1 MCDSTVADVVGVR
14 KPHTRQK
21 DTFAIKGGLNSERG
35 HSQAAR
41 KADQNGTTVAELLI
55 RSTRIFFFLFFC
67 LRHKY
72 VNARRVCTFA
82 PCPPSFGIHEQ
93 L

>member
-41 KADQNGTTVAELLI
+41 KADQNGTIAELLI
-55 RSTRIFFFLFFC
+55 RSTRIFFFLSAC
-67 LRHKY
+67 DT
-72 VNARRVCTFA
+72 NM
-82 PCPPSFGIHEQ
+82 
-93 L
+93 

>member
-55 RSTRIFFFLFFC
+55 RSTRIFFFLFFFLLATQIC
-67 LRHKY
+67 KCASCMH
-72 VNARRVCTFA
+72 VC
-82 PCPPSFGIHEQ
+82 PLSPLLWHS
-93 L
+93 

>member
-1 MCDSTVADVVGVR
+1 MCDSTVADVVAVG
-14 KPHTRQK
+14 KPRTRQK

-35 HSQAAR
+35 RAQAAR
-41 KADQNGTTVAELLI
+41 KAGQNGTVAELLV
-55 RSTRIFFFLFFC
+55 RSTRIFFFSC

-72 VNARRVCTFA
+72 VNARRACTFA

>member
-41 KADQNGTTVAELLI
+41 KADQNSRRTSYQVDED
-55 RSTRIFFFLFFC
+55 FLFFFC

-72 VNARRVCTFA
+72 VNARRACTFA
-82 PCPPSFGIHEQ
+82 PCPPFFGIHEP